1 MRVEVVLLRA
11 NGARLTREQL
21 EAARRLRGHI
31 SVVRTPAG
39 RLPLGQ
45 WEPLALL
52 KAEPQDIEPIAELH
66 HARLLH
72 WDSRGLVLAGV
83 EQTWHRKQRT
93 DHRQAWWV
101 RLSGAAAST
110 PGAARDLSDFEER
123 IEQMVE
129 RLVTRLGG
137 GGL

>member
-1 MRVEVVLLRA
+1 MWVEVVLLRA
-11 NGARLTREQL
+11 QGRRLTREQL

-31 SVVRTPAG
+31 SVVRAPAG

-52 KAEPQDIEPIAELH
+52 KTEPEGVEPMAELH

-72 WDSRGLVLAGV
+72 WDARGLVLAGV
-83 EQTWHRKQRT
+83 EQTWHRQQRT
-93 DHRQAWWV
+93 DFRQAWWV
-101 RLSGAAAST
+101 QPSIARGSPQGAAL
-110 PGAARDLSDFEER
+110 DLSDFEER
-123 IEQMVE
+123 IEQIVE
-129 RLVTRLGG
+129 RLLLRLGS